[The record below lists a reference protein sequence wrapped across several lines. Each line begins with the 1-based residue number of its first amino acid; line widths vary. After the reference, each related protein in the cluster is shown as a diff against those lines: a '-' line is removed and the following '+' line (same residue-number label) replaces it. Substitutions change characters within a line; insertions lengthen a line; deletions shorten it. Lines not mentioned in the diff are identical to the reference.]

1 MNRYRDSN
9 NYGANHVSPTLRVL
23 IASVA
28 LGLIAGCSSMPFTT
42 RQDALEVELATPA
55 PVTSTPAKPAT
66 GNDEMP
72 ITIRHD
78 DKAHAAAKAEIQ
90 PGSGRLVNEDA
101 ARAPLRSPPAAEGQI
116 TLNFESMPI
125 QAAVQQILGGLLQEN
140 YTIAPSVTG
149 NVTFSTAKPITA
161 DQAMPILEMLLA
173 WTNNTLIR
181 KEGRYEVVPIK
192 DAIAGNLTPRM
203 TPPRVA
209 QGYEVRV
216 FPLRYI
222 SATEMQKLLK
232 PYAKT
237 EAVIS
242 ADNARAMIVMAGT
255 ASELENYQRT
265 IDVFDVDWLK
275 GMSVGVYSL
284 RNMDI
289 TKVMPELDKIF
300 GATGESPLAG
310 MFRFVPMETTNS
322 VIVITAQRSYL
333 EQAEQWLYR
342 LDMGAGENG
351 TQLYVYDVKNAK
363 ATDLSDHLNAIFTG
377 RTSGTGASGG
387 GNVAPGLRPVTIGA
401 LGGSGV
407 GGGVGSTGGMS
418 SNSRLGSSSYNQQNR
433 SGTTATGATGGAA
446 GSNVSTSGAG
456 AGAAGAAGKTE
467 IDIRITP
474 IEENNQ
480 LLIMATPGE
489 WDSILAAIKRLDIPQ
504 LQVQLEVKILEITL
518 TGNLQ
523 FGLQWYLAGLIGT
536 GTGSAQANGNY
547 QPPFT
552 GNLWDRHRA
561 ELGATGNVGPT
572 NDGGF
577 FYSFLN
583 KNFEVAINALQ
594 QNGQARTLSAPSMVV
609 LNNQEAQINVGTQI
623 PVVQTYYNGLSTGV
637 VTPTTGTGTGTGN
650 ALGTSAYGGTTG
662 SVQYLNTG
670 VVLDVKPRVNPGG
683 LVYLEVQQEVSN
695 PEAAPAGTNPPID
708 QRQLSTQVAVQSGR
722 TVLLGGLIRDLGTV
736 SDTGI
741 PLLSSIPVI
750 GHLFG
755 NTTHTTTRTEL
766 IVLITP
772 QVINN
777 ADDADRITA
786 EYQSRFKSLA
796 PLHPS
801 SAEKIEVPA
810 QPAALPQNPPPPAP
824 PPASEQPSKSNK
836 E

>member
-28 LGLIAGCSSMPFTT
+28 LGLVAGCSSMPGTT
-42 RQDALEVELATPA
+42 SRQDALEVELATPA
-55 PVTSTPAKPAT
+55 PVTTTPVKPTSA
-66 GNDEMP
+66 NDEKP
-72 ITIRHD
+72 ITIKHD
-78 DKAHAAAKAEIQ
+78 DKGHLAAKAEVQ
-90 PGSGRLVNEDA
+90 PGSGRLINEEA

-203 TPPRVA
+203 TAPRLA
-209 QGYEVRV
+209 QGYEVRA
-216 FPLRYI
+216 FPLSYI

-232 PYAKT
+232 PYAKAD
-237 EAVIS
+237 AVIS

-300 GATGESPLAG
+300 GTTGESPLAG

-322 VIVITAQRSYL
+322 VIVITPQRSYL

-407 GGGVGSTGGMS
+407 GGGVGSTGGMN
-418 SNSRLGSSSYNQQNR
+418 SNSRVGSSSYGQQNR
-433 SGTTATGATGGAA
+433 AGTTSTGATGGAA
-446 GSNVSTSGAG
+446 GSNVSTTGAG
-456 AGAAGAAGKTE
+456 TGAAGAAGKTE

-504 LQVQLEVKILEITL
+504 LQVQLEVKILEVTL

-552 GNLWDRHRA
+552 GNMWDRHRA

-609 LNNQEAQINVGTQI
+609 MNNQEAQINVGTQI
-623 PVVQTYYNGLSTGV
+623 PVVQTYYNGFTAGTP
-637 VTPTTGTGTGTGN
+637 VTTPPAGGTGN
-650 ALGTSAYGGTTG
+650 PLGTSAYGGTTG

-796 PLHPS
+796 PLHAN
-801 SAEKIEVPA
+801 SAEKSAVPA
-810 QPAALPQNPPPPAP
+810 QPAALPQNPPPP
-824 PPASEQPSKSNK
+824 PPASEPSPKSNK

>member
-1 MNRYRDSN
+1 MNRYRDRN
-9 NYGANHVSPTLRVL
+9 NYGADQVSPTLRVL

-28 LGLIAGCSSMPFTT
+28 LGLIAGCSSMPGTT
-42 RQDALEVELATPA
+42 SRQDALEVELATPA
-55 PVTSTPAKPAT
+55 PVTTTPAKPASA
-66 GNDEMP
+66 NDEKP

-78 DKAHAAAKAEIQ
+78 DKAHVAAKAEVQ
-90 PGSGRLVNEDA
+90 SGSGRLINEDA

-203 TPPRVA
+203 TPPRMA
-209 QGYEVRV
+209 QGYEVRA

-232 PYAKT
+232 PYAKAD
-237 EAVIS
+237 AVVS

-255 ASELENYQRT
+255 ASELENYQRS

-300 GATGESPLAG
+300 GTTGESPLAG

-322 VIVITAQRSYL
+322 VIVITPQRSYL

-377 RTSGTGASGG
+377 RTSGTGTGSYGG

-418 SNSRLGSSSYNQQNR
+418 SNSRLGSTSTTNYGNQGR
-433 SGTTATGATGGAA
+433 SGTTATGAAGGAA
-446 GSNVSTSGAG
+446 GSNVSTTGTGAPG
-456 AGAAGAAGKTE
+456 TAGKTE

-552 GNLWDRHRA
+552 GNMWDRHRA

-609 LNNQEAQINVGTQI
+609 MNNQEAQINVGTQI

-637 VTPTTGTGTGTGN
+637 VPTTGTGTGN

-796 PLHPS
+796 PLHGN
-801 SAEKIEVPA
+801 SAEKVAAPA
-810 QPAALPQNPPPPAP
+810 QPAALPQNPPPP
-824 PPASEQPSKSNK
+824 PPASEQPPNSNK

>member
-1 MNRYRDSN
+1 
-9 NYGANHVSPTLRVL
+9 
-23 IASVA
+23 
-28 LGLIAGCSSMPFTT
+28 
-42 RQDALEVELATPA
+42 
-55 PVTSTPAKPAT
+55 
-66 GNDEMP
+66 
-72 ITIRHD
+72 
-78 DKAHAAAKAEIQ
+78 
-90 PGSGRLVNEDA
+90 
-101 ARAPLRSPPAAEGQI
+101 
-116 TLNFESMPI
+116 
-125 QAAVQQILGGLLQEN
+125 
-140 YTIAPSVTG
+140 
-149 NVTFSTAKPITA
+149 
-161 DQAMPILEMLLA
+161 
-173 WTNNTLIR
+173 
-181 KEGRYEVVPIK
+181 
-192 DAIAGNLTPRM
+192 
-203 TPPRVA
+203 
-209 QGYEVRV
+209 
-216 FPLRYI
+216 
-222 SATEMQKLLK
+222 
-232 PYAKT
+232 
-237 EAVIS
+237 
-242 ADNARAMIVMAGT
+242 MIVMAGT

-300 GATGESPLAG
+300 GTTGESPLAG

-322 VIVITAQRSYL
+322 VIVITPQRSYL

-407 GGGVGSTGGMS
+407 GGGVGSTGGMN
-418 SNSRLGSSSYNQQNR
+418 SNSRVGSSSYGQQNR
-433 SGTTATGATGGAA
+433 AGTTSTGATGGAA
-446 GSNVSTSGAG
+446 GSNVSTTGAG
-456 AGAAGAAGKTE
+456 TGAAGAAGKTE

-504 LQVQLEVKILEITL
+504 LQVQLEVKILEVTL

-552 GNLWDRHRA
+552 GNMWDRHRA

-609 LNNQEAQINVGTQI
+609 MNNQEAQINVGTQI
-623 PVVQTYYNGLSTGV
+623 PVVQTYYNGFTAGTP
-637 VTPTTGTGTGTGN
+637 VTTPPAGGTGN
-650 ALGTSAYGGTTG
+650 PLGTSAYGGTTG

-722 TVLLGGLIRDLGTV
+722 TVLLGGLIRDLATI
-736 SDTGI
+736 SDTGV
-741 PLLSSIPVI
+741 PGLSSIPLL
-750 GHLFG
+750 GRLFG
-755 NTTHTTTRTEL
+755 STSHTTTRTEL

-777 ADDADRITA
+777 AEDADRVTD
-786 EYQSRFKSLA
+786 EYQNRFRSLA
-796 PLHPS
+796 PLRLG
-801 SAEKIEVPA
+801 AGAKETVVPEPA
-810 QPAALPQNPPPPAP
+810 PTPTPVPPAAEPPKP
-824 PPASEQPSKSNK
+824 K
-836 E
+836 EE

>member
-1 MNRYRDSN
+1 M
-9 NYGANHVSPTLRVL
+9 
-23 IASVA
+23 
-28 LGLIAGCSSMPFTT
+28 AGCSTLSGT
-42 RQDALEVELATPA
+42 RQDALEVELASPST
-55 PVTSTPAKPAT
+55 VTSTPAKTTPS
-66 GNDEMP
+66 NDEKP
-72 ITIRHD
+72 ITIKHD
-78 DKAHAAAKAEIQ
+78 DKSHIAASAKVE
-90 PGSGRLVNEDA
+90 PGTGRLINEDA
-101 ARAPLRSPPAAEGQI
+101 ARAPLHNPPAAEGQI

-161 DQAMPILEMLLA
+161 EQAMPILEMLLA

-192 DAIAGNLTPRM
+192 DAIPGNLTPRI
-203 TPPRVA
+203 TPPRLA
-209 QGYEVRV
+209 QGYEVRA
-216 FPLRYI
+216 FPLHYI
-222 SATEMQKLLK
+222 AATEMQKLLK
-232 PYAKT
+232 PYAKAD
-237 EAVIS
+237 AVVS

-265 IDVFDVDWLK
+265 IEVFDVDWLK
-275 GMSVGVYSL
+275 GMSVGVYGL

-289 TKVMPELDKIF
+289 TKMMPELDKVF
-300 GATGESPLAG
+300 GAAGESPLAG

-322 VIVITAQRSYL
+322 VVVITPQRSYL

-342 LDMGAGENG
+342 LDMGVGENG

-377 RTSGTGASGG
+377 RSGGTSGSNY

-401 LGGSGV
+401 LGGSGGGLGGV
-407 GGGVGSTGGMS
+407 GGVGGMNSNNSRLGGGSNYGNQGQGRTGVGST
-418 SNSRLGSSSYNQQNR
+418 
-433 SGTTATGATGGAA
+433 TATGGAA
-446 GSNVSTSGAG
+446 GANASTTGSGA
-456 AGAAGAAGKTE
+456 AAGAAGKTE
-467 IDIRITP
+467 TDIRITP

-480 LLIMATPGE
+480 LLVMATPGE
-489 WDSILAAIKRLDIPQ
+489 WDSILAAIRRLDIPQ

-609 LNNQEAQINVGTQI
+609 MNNQEAQINVGTQI

-637 VTPTTGTGTGTGN
+637 TPTTGTGTGN

-722 TVLLGGLIRDLGTV
+722 TVLLGGLIRDLGTI

-777 ADDADRITA
+777 ADDADRVTA

-796 PLHPS
+796 PLHAN
-801 SAEKIEVPA
+801 SAEKVVAPPA
-810 QPAALPQNPPPPAP
+810 PAPAPQNPPPPESP
-824 PPASEQPSKSNK
+824 KSK
-836 E
+836 EE

>member
-1 MNRYRDSN
+1 
-9 NYGANHVSPTLRVL
+9 VPLRPRIL
-23 IASVA
+23 IAAVV
-28 LGLIAGCSSMPFTT
+28 LVLMAGCATMPGA
-42 RQDALEVELATPA
+42 QHDALELELTSPTAAPSA
-55 PVTSTPAKPAT
+55 PVRQVSA
-66 GNDEMP
+66 NDEKP

-78 DKAHAAAKAEIQ
+78 DKAHSTTSAKVE
-90 PGSGRLVNEDA
+90 PGTGHLINEDA
-101 ARAPLRSPPAAEGQI
+101 ARAPLRSPPTTEGQI

-181 KEGRYEVVPIK
+181 KEGRYEVVPVK

-203 TPPRVA
+203 TPPRIA
-209 QGYEVRV
+209 QGYEVRA

-222 SATEMQKLLK
+222 AATEMQKLLK
-232 PYAKT
+232 PYAKAD
-237 EAVIS
+237 AVVS

-265 IDVFDVDWLK
+265 IEVFDVDWLK
-275 GMSVGVYSL
+275 GMSVGVYGL
-284 RNMDI
+284 RNMDV

-300 GATGESPLAG
+300 GTTGESPLAG

-322 VIVITAQRSYL
+322 VIVITPQRNYL
-333 EQAEQWLYR
+333 EQAEQWLYK
-342 LDMGAGENG
+342 LDMGVGENG

-377 RTSGTGASGG
+377 RTGGSSGSNA
-387 GNVAPGLRPVTIGA
+387 GNVAPGMRPVTIGA
-401 LGGSGV
+401 LGGSG
-407 GGGVGSTGGMS
+407 GGIGGVGGSGGLNSNS
-418 SNSRLGSSSYNQQNR
+418 SSSSRLGSNSYGNNQNR
-433 SGTTATGATGGAA
+433 TGTTATGGAA
-446 GSNVSTSGAG
+446 GANASTTGAG
-456 AGAAGAAGKTE
+456 AAAGAAGKTE
-467 IDIRITP
+467 TDIRITP

-480 LLIMATPGE
+480 LLVMATPGE
-489 WDSILAAIKRLDIPQ
+489 WDSILAAIRRLDIPQ

-536 GTGSAQANGNY
+536 GSGSAQANGNY
-547 QPPFT
+547 LPPVG

-561 ELGATGNVGPT
+561 ELGATGNVTPT

-594 QNGQARTLSAPSMVV
+594 TNGQARTLSAPSMVV
-609 LNNQEAQINVGTQI
+609 MNNQEAQINVGTQI

-637 VTPTTGTGTGTGN
+637 TPTTGTGTGN

-708 QRQLSTQVAVQSGR
+708 QRQLSTQVAVQSGH

-777 ADDADRITA
+777 SDDADRVTA
-786 EYQSRFKSLA
+786 EYQSRFKTLA
-796 PLHPS
+796 PLHGGRADAILAPTQP
-801 SAEKIEVPA
+801 VPA
-810 QPAALPQNPPPPAP
+810 PAP
-824 PPASEQPSKSNK
+824 PPPESPKSK
-836 E
+836 EE

>member
-28 LGLIAGCSSMPFTT
+28 LGLVAGCSSMPGTT
-42 RQDALEVELATPA
+42 SRQDALEVELATPA
-55 PVTSTPAKPAT
+55 PVTTTPVKPTSA
-66 GNDEMP
+66 NDEKP
-72 ITIRHD
+72 ITIKHD
-78 DKAHAAAKAEIQ
+78 DKGHLAAKAEVQ
-90 PGSGRLVNEDA
+90 PGSGRLINEEA

-203 TPPRVA
+203 TAPRLA
-209 QGYEVRV
+209 QGYEVRA
-216 FPLRYI
+216 FPLSYI

-232 PYAKT
+232 PYAKAD
-237 EAVIS
+237 AVIS

-310 MFRFVPMETTNS
+310 MFRFVPMESTNS
-322 VIVITAQRSYL
+322 VIVITPQRSYL

-407 GGGVGSTGGMS
+407 GGGVGSTGGMN
-418 SNSRLGSSSYNQQNR
+418 SNSRVGSSSYSQQNR
-433 SGTTATGATGGAA
+433 AGTTSTGATGGAA
-446 GSNVSTSGAG
+446 GSNVSTTGAG
-456 AGAAGAAGKTE
+456 TGAAGAAGKTE

-504 LQVQLEVKILEITL
+504 LQVQLEVKILEVTL

-552 GNLWDRHRA
+552 GNMWDRHRA

-609 LNNQEAQINVGTQI
+609 MNNQEAQINVGTQI
-623 PVVQTYYNGLSTGV
+623 PVVQTYYNGFTAGTP
-637 VTPTTGTGTGTGN
+637 VTTPPAGGTGN
-650 ALGTSAYGGTTG
+650 PLGTSAYGGTTG

-796 PLHPS
+796 PLHAN
-801 SAEKIEVPA
+801 SAEKSVVPA
-810 QPAALPQNPPPPAP
+810 QPAVLPQNPPPP
-824 PPASEQPSKSNK
+824 PPASEPPPKSNK

>member
-1 MNRYRDSN
+1 MNRYDDSKHS
-9 NYGANHVSPTLRVL
+9 GANHVSLRPRIL
-23 IASVA
+23 IAAVV
-28 LGLIAGCSSMPFTT
+28 LVLMAGCSTMPGTH
-42 RQDALEVELATPA
+42 QDALELELASPSAVPAA
-55 PVTSTPAKPAT
+55 PVRQVTA
-66 GNDEMP
+66 NDEKP
-72 ITIRHD
+72 ITIKHD
-78 DKAHAAAKAEIQ
+78 DKAHSTASAKVE
-90 PGSGRLVNEDA
+90 PGTGRLINEDA
-101 ARAPLRSPPAAEGQI
+101 ARAPLRNPPSAEGQI

-149 NVTFSTAKPITA
+149 NVTFSTARPITA

-192 DAIAGNLTPRM
+192 DAIPGNLTPRM
-203 TPPRVA
+203 TPPRIA
-209 QGYEVRV
+209 QGYEVRA

-222 SATEMQKLLK
+222 AATEMQKLLK
-232 PYAKT
+232 PYAKAD
-237 EAVIS
+237 AVVS

-265 IDVFDVDWLK
+265 IEVFDVDWLK
-275 GMSVGVYSL
+275 GMSVGVYGL
-284 RNMDI
+284 RNMDV

-300 GATGESPLAG
+300 GTTGESPLAG

-322 VIVITAQRSYL
+322 VIVITPQRSYL
-333 EQAEQWLYR
+333 EQAEQWLYK
-342 LDMGAGENG
+342 LDMGVGENG

-377 RTSGTGASGG
+377 RTGGAAGSNS
-387 GNVAPGLRPVTIGA
+387 GNVAPGMRPVTIGA
-401 LGGSGV
+401 LGGSG
-407 GGGVGSTGGMS
+407 GGVGGIGGS
-418 SNSRLGSSSYNQQNR
+418 SGLNSNNSSRLGSNSYGNNQNR
-433 SGTTATGATGGAA
+433 TGTTATGGAA
-446 GSNVSTSGAG
+446 GANVSTTGTG
-456 AGAAGAAGKTE
+456 GPAGAAGKTE
-467 IDIRITP
+467 TDIRITP

-480 LLIMATPGE
+480 LLVMATPGE
-489 WDSILAAIKRLDIPQ
+489 WDSILAAIRRLDIPQ

-518 TGNLQ
+518 SGNLQ

-547 QPPFT
+547 LPPVG
-552 GNLWDRHRA
+552 GNMWDRHRA

-594 QNGQARTLSAPSMVV
+594 TNGQARTLSAPSMVV
-609 LNNQEAQINVGTQI
+609 MNNQEAQINVGTQI
-623 PVVQTYYNGLSTGV
+623 PVVQTYYNGLNTV
-637 VTPTTGTGTGTGN
+637 APTTTGTTGN

-708 QRQLSTQVAVQSGR
+708 QRQLSTQVAVQSGH

-741 PLLSSIPVI
+741 PFLSSIPLV
-750 GHLFG
+750 GKLFG

-777 ADDADRITA
+777 SDDADRVTA
-786 EYQSRFKSLA
+786 EYQSRFKTLA
-796 PLHPS
+796 PLHS
-801 SAEKIEVPA
+801 NSAEKVSAPV
-810 QPAALPQNPPPPAP
+810 QPAPAPQNPPPPESP
-824 PPASEQPSKSNK
+824 KSK
-836 E
+836 EE

>member
-28 LGLIAGCSSMPFTT
+28 LGLVAGCSSMPGTT
-42 RQDALEVELATPA
+42 SRQDALEVELATPA
-55 PVTSTPAKPAT
+55 PVTTTPVKPTSA
-66 GNDEMP
+66 NDEKP
-72 ITIRHD
+72 ITIKHD
-78 DKAHAAAKAEIQ
+78 DKGHLAAKAEVQ
-90 PGSGRLVNEDA
+90 PGSGRLINEEA

-203 TPPRVA
+203 TAPRLA
-209 QGYEVRV
+209 QGYEVRA
-216 FPLRYI
+216 FPLSYI

-232 PYAKT
+232 PYAKAD
-237 EAVIS
+237 AVIS

-300 GATGESPLAG
+300 GTTGESPLAG

-322 VIVITAQRSYL
+322 VIVITPQRSYL

-407 GGGVGSTGGMS
+407 GGGVGSTGGMN
-418 SNSRLGSSSYNQQNR
+418 SNSRVGSSSYGQQNR
-433 SGTTATGATGGAA
+433 AGTTSTGATGGAA
-446 GSNVSTSGAG
+446 GSNVSTTGAG
-456 AGAAGAAGKTE
+456 TGAAGAAGKTE

-504 LQVQLEVKILEITL
+504 LQVQLEVKILEVTL

-552 GNLWDRHRA
+552 GNMWDRHRA

-609 LNNQEAQINVGTQI
+609 MNNQEAQINVGTQI
-623 PVVQTYYNGLSTGV
+623 PVVQTYYNGFTAGTP
-637 VTPTTGTGTGTGN
+637 VTTPPAGGTGN
-650 ALGTSAYGGTTG
+650 PLGTSAYGGTTG

-796 PLHPS
+796 PLHAN
-801 SAEKIEVPA
+801 SAEKSVVPA
-810 QPAALPQNPPPPAP
+810 QPAALPQNPPPP
-824 PPASEQPSKSNK
+824 PPASEPIPKSNK

>member
-1 MNRYRDSN
+1 MNAAAMNDDNEQRF
-9 NYGANHVSPTLRVL
+9 GVNHVHLRPSIL
-23 IASVA
+23 IASVVLVLLSA
-28 LGLIAGCSSMPFTT
+28 CSAPGV
-42 RQDALEVELATPA
+42 RPRDALEIELASRP
-55 PVTSTPAKPAT
+55 PVTSTPVRPA
-66 GNDEMP
+66 GANDEKP
-72 ITIRHD
+72 ITIKHE
-78 DKAHAAAKAEIQ
+78 DKTRSETKPQVQ
-90 PGSGRLVNEDA
+90 PGTATFINQDA
-101 ARAPLRSPPAAEGQI
+101 ARAPLRTAPAEEGQI
-116 TLNFESMPI
+116 TFNFENQPI
-125 QAAVQQILGGLLQEN
+125 QAVVQAILGSLLQEN
-140 YTIAPSVTG
+140 YTIAPAVTG

-161 DQAMPILEMLLA
+161 AQAMPILEMLLA

-192 DAIAGNLTPRM
+192 DAIAGNLTPRI
-203 TPPRVA
+203 TPPRQA
-209 QGYEVRV
+209 QGYEVRA

-232 PYAKT
+232 PYAKA
-237 EAVIS
+237 EAVVS
-242 ADNARAMIVMAGT
+242 ADNMRSMIVMAGT

-284 RNMDI
+284 RNMDVA
-289 TKVMPELDKIF
+289 KVMPELEKIF
-300 GATGESPLAG
+300 GPTADSPLAG

-322 VIVITAQRSYL
+322 VVVITPQRSYL

-342 LDMGAGENG
+342 LDVGVGENG

-363 ATDLSDHLNAIFTG
+363 AVDLSDHLNAIFTG
-377 RTSGTGASGG
+377 RSSGGSGSG

-401 LGGSGV
+401 LGGSGSS
-407 GGGVGSTGGMS
+407 GSGGVGSIGGM
-418 SNSRLGSSSYNQQNR
+418 NNRNNQSGTYGNQNR
-433 SGTTATGATGGAA
+433 SGNTTSATGGAGGGA
-446 GSNVSTSGAG
+446 NVSTTGAG
-456 AGAAGAAGKTE
+456 AGAAGAAGGNKE

-474 IEENNQ
+474 IDENNQ

-504 LQVQLEVKILEITL
+504 LQVQLEVKILEVTL
-518 TGNLQ
+518 SGDLE
-523 FGLQWYLAGLIGT
+523 FGVQWWLAGLINNNAGGSNAAT
-536 GTGSAQANGNY
+536 GYQYDPQYQGNVA
-547 QPPFT
+547 
-552 GNLWDRHRA
+552 DRHRA
-561 ELGATGNVGPT
+561 SLGVKGGASPT
-572 NDGGF
+572 ANGGF

-583 KNFEVAINALQ
+583 DNFQVAINALQ
-594 QNGQARTLSAPSMVV
+594 TKGQARTLSAPTMMV

-623 PVVQTYYNGLSTGV
+623 PVVQTYYNGLNTA
-637 VTPTTGTGTGTGN
+637 TNTTGNNN

-722 TVLLGGLIRDLGTV
+722 TILMGGLIRDLATI

-741 PLLSSIPVI
+741 PGLSSIPLL
-750 GHLFG
+750 GRLFG
-755 NTTHTTTRTEL
+755 STSHTTTRTEL

-777 ADDADRITA
+777 ADDADRVTD
-786 EYQSRFKSLA
+786 EYRNRFQSLA
-796 PLHPS
+796 PLRLGRE
-801 SAEKIEVPA
+801 SAAPDPVPVPA
-810 QPAALPQNPPPPAP
+810 PLPPVTEPPKP
-824 PPASEQPSKSNK
+824 K
-836 E
+836 ED